1 MDSKLSGVCA
11 KKNGVTGTLFHKP
24 DSEKEGYD
32 MNTLRGRLIG
42 IFLVVSLSAV
52 AVVGLIAMNRSQTA
66 IIDAAWKEGDALA
79 LGLSEKVDA
88 YLRERSIIL
97 TTQAER
103 HVVRSMNWAE
113 QQPSLLPLYDQ
124 YNFGN
129 IFVATLDGAIN
140 DVRLGPQEIN
150 IKDREYFIRAVKEK
164 RSVISE
170 PVVHRLTGAMTVFY
184 ASPIVV
190 DGKVV
195 GVLVASESLET
206 ISKEISSLVWGRSGY
221 AYLIDKSGVLV
232 AHPVV
237 DLLGKLSLTVESER
251 VASELANAMRDGLA
265 GRAGRIEYFFNGRD
279 QMNAYAPVH
288 GTGWLA
294 AVTTPIQ
301 EFLAPVRAIRNAI
314 WISVAVIALV
324 VVLISLWVAKSI
336 AKPVKIIAE
345 KMDAV
350 SKGDLTSTVEL
361 KSGMKE
367 INLLVGSVNSMIT
380 LVSGSIREI
389 LETAQHVLAK
399 AEDLSA
405 AAEESTAAI
414 EEVLAITEKTSAQT
428 ENAAA
433 AVEETNA
440 GVEEVASGA
449 QAAAQAASEAGE
461 GAVAVSE
468 AAQKGGDSVEE
479 MAVMITKTAKAGEQ
493 VGSAVANLSGTVKN
507 ISGFVVTITQ
517 IADQTN
523 LLALNAAIEAARA
536 GEAGRG
542 FAVVA
547 EEVRKLAEE
556 SNRAAGEVGKL
567 IGEIISRTESA
578 LKDSEGSSKILQEL
592 VKKASETSGVIRD
605 VVKRMNNVTENI
617 QTIAATV
624 EEQSASAEE
633 MTAGMDGVS
642 KSSVEIAEQVGGVN
656 RSMQEQSKVV
666 EAIAAASEELV
677 NLGEMLQQAVARFK
691 VTQESKVRR

>member
-1 MDSKLSGVCA
+1 M
-11 KKNGVTGTLFHKP
+11 
-24 DSEKEGYD
+24 
-32 MNTLRGRLIG
+32 
-42 IFLVVSLSAV
+42 IFLLVSLSAV
-52 AVVGLIAMNRSQTA
+52 AVVGLIAVNRSQTA

-79 LGLSEKVDA
+79 SGLAREVDA
-88 YLRERSIIL
+88 YLRERSIVVEL
-97 TTQAER
+97 QAER
-103 HVVRSMNWAE
+103 EFVRSMNWTE
-113 QQPSLLPLYDQ
+113 QEAGLAPLYDR
-124 YNFGN
+124 YSFED
-129 IFVATLDGAIN
+129 IFVADLDGNARFVQRKVEGIN
-140 DVRLGPQEIN
+140 V
-150 IKDREYFIRAVKEK
+150 KDRAYFIRAVKEQK
-164 RSVISE
+164 SVISE
-170 PVVHRLTGAMTVFY
+170 PVVNRLTGALVFVY
-184 ASPIVV
+184 ASPIIA
-190 DGKVV
+190 DGRVV
-195 GVLVASESLET
+195 GVLVASETSEL
-206 ISKEISSLVWGRSGY
+206 ISKEVASLVWGESGY

-232 AHPVV
+232 AHPVT
-237 DLLGKLSLTVESER
+237 DLLGKLNATVESER
-251 VASELANAMRDGLA
+251 ISSELANGMRDGLA
-265 GRAGRIEYFFNGRD
+265 GRAGRVEYFFNGRD
-279 QMNAYAPVH
+279 QMNAYAPVPF
-288 GTGWLA
+288 TGWLA
-294 AVTTPIQ
+294 AVTVPTQ
-301 EFLAPVRAIRNAI
+301 EFLAPVRVIRNVI
-314 WISVAVIALV
+314 WIAVAVIALV
-324 VVLISLWVAKSI
+324 VVLVSLWVANSI
-336 AKPVKIIAE
+336 AKPVKAVAE

-350 SKGDLTSTVEL
+350 SKGDLTSTIEL

-367 INLLVGSVNSMIT
+367 ITLLVGAVNSMIT

-461 GAVAVSE
+461 GAAMIAE

-493 VGSAVANLSGTVKN
+493 VGSAVENLAGTVKN
-507 ISGFVVTITQ
+507 ISGFVATITQ

-567 IGEIISRTESA
+567 IGEITSRTESA
-578 LKDSEGSSKILQEL
+578 LRDSEGSSTILKEL
-592 VKKASETSGVIRD
+592 VVKAADTRDVIND

-624 EEQSASAEE
+624 EEQSASAQE
-633 MTAGMDGVS
+633 MTAGMDSVS
-642 KSSVEIAEQVGGVN
+642 KSSIEIAEQVGGVN

-666 EAIAAASEELV
+666 ESIAAASEELV
-677 NLGEMLQQAVARFK
+677 NMGEMLQQAVAHFK
-691 VTQESKVRR
+691 VTQESKGLALKKR

>member
-1 MDSKLSGVCA
+1 
-11 KKNGVTGTLFHKP
+11 
-24 DSEKEGYD
+24 
-32 MNTLRGRLIG
+32 MNTLRGRLIV
-42 IFLVVSLSAV
+42 IFLLVSLSAV
-52 AVVGLIAMNRSQTA
+52 AVVGLIAVNRSQTA
-66 IIDAAWKEGDALA
+66 IIGAAWKEGNALA
-79 LGLSEKVDA
+79 SGLSEKVNA
-88 YLRERSIIL
+88 YLRERAMIIS
-97 TTQAER
+97 TQAER

-113 QQPSLLPLYDQ
+113 QESGLAPLYDQ
-124 YNFGN
+124 YAFVD
-129 IFVATLDGAIN
+129 IFVADVDGNARF
-140 DVRLGPQEIN
+140 VRREVEGVN
-150 IKDREYFIRAVKEK
+150 IKDREYFIQAVKEK
-164 RSVISE
+164 KNVISE
-170 PVVHRLTGAMTVFY
+170 PVVNRVTGALVFVY
-184 ASPIVV
+184 ASPIIR
-190 DGKVV
+190 DGKVL
-195 GVLVASESLET
+195 GVLVASESLES
-206 ISKEISSLVWGRSGY
+206 ISKHVTSLVWGESGY
-221 AYLIDKSGVLV
+221 AYLIDKSGVLL
-232 AHPVV
+232 AHPAA
-237 DLLGKLSLTVESER
+237 DLLGKLSLTVESDR
-251 VASELANAMRDGLA
+251 VASELANGMRDGLA
-265 GRAGRIEYFFNGRD
+265 GRAGRVEYFFNGRD
-279 QMNAYAPVH
+279 QMNAYAPVPY
-288 GTGWLA
+288 TGWLA
-294 AVTTPIQ
+294 AVTTPTQ
-301 EFLAPVRAIRNAI
+301 EFLAPVRVIRNAI
-314 WISVAVIALV
+314 WIAVAVIALLV
-324 VVLISLWVAKSI
+324 VAISLWVANSI
-336 AKPVKIIAE
+336 AKPVKIVAE

-350 SKGDLTSTVEL
+350 SKGDLTSTIEL

-367 INLLVGSVNSMIT
+367 ITLLVGAVNSMIT

-389 LETAQHVLAK
+389 LDTSKQVLAR

-461 GAVAVSE
+461 GAALVSD

-493 VGSAVANLSGTVKN
+493 VGSAVENLAGTVKN
-507 ISGFVVTITQ
+507 ISGFVATITQ

-567 IGEIISRTESA
+567 IGEITSRTESA
-578 LKDSEGSSKILQEL
+578 LRDSEGSSKILKEL
-592 VKKASETSGVIRD
+592 VAKAAETRDVIND

-633 MTAGMDGVS
+633 MTAGMDSVS
-642 KSSVEIAEQVGGVN
+642 KSSIEIAEQVGGVN

-677 NLGEMLQQAVARFK
+677 NMGEVLQQAVARFK
-691 VTQESKVRR
+691 VTQESKGLALKK

>member
-1 MDSKLSGVCA
+1 
-11 KKNGVTGTLFHKP
+11 
-24 DSEKEGYD
+24 

-42 IFLVVSLSAV
+42 IFLLVSLTAV

-79 LGLSEKVDA
+79 SGLSEKVNA
-88 YLRERSIIL
+88 YLRERAMIIS
-97 TTQAER
+97 TQAER

-124 YNFGN
+124 YNFAN
-129 IFVATLDGAIN
+129 IFIASLEGTIS
-140 DVRLGPQEIN
+140 DVRDGPQQTN
-150 IKDREYFIRAVKEK
+150 IKDRDYFIKAVKEK
-164 RSVISE
+164 KSAISE
-170 PVVHRLTGAMTVFY
+170 PVVHRVTGAMTIFY
-184 ASPIVV
+184 ASPIIV
-190 DGKVV
+190 DQKVV
-195 GVLVASESLET
+195 GVLVAAESLET
-206 ISKEISSLVWGRSGY
+206 ISKEVTSLAWGESGY

-232 AHPVV
+232 AHPVA

-251 VASELANAMRDGLA
+251 VASELANGMRDGLT
-265 GRAGRIEYFFNGRD
+265 GRSGRVEYFFNGRD
-279 QMNAYAPVH
+279 QMNAYAPVPY
-288 GTGWLA
+288 TGWLA
-294 AVTTPIQ
+294 AVTTPTQ

-314 WISVAVIALV
+314 WIAVAAIALLV
-324 VVLISLWVAKSI
+324 VAISLWVANSI
-336 AKPVKIIAE
+336 AKPVKAVAE

-350 SKGDLTSTVEL
+350 SKGDLTSTIEL

-461 GAVAVSE
+461 GAALVSD

-493 VGSAVANLSGTVKN
+493 VGSAVENLAGTVKN
-507 ISGFVVTITQ
+507 ISGFVATITQ

-567 IGEIISRTESA
+567 IGEITSRTESA
-578 LKDSEGSSKILQEL
+578 LKDSAGSSKILKEL
-592 VKKASETSGVIRD
+592 VEKATETKNVIND

-633 MTAGMDGVS
+633 MTAGMDSVS
-642 KSSVEIAEQVGGVN
+642 KSSIEIAEQVGGVN

-677 NLGEMLQQAVARFK
+677 NMGEVLQQAVARFK
-691 VTQESKVRR
+691 VTQESKGLALKKH

>member
-1 MDSKLSGVCA
+1 
-11 KKNGVTGTLFHKP
+11 
-24 DSEKEGYD
+24 
-32 MNTLRGRLIG
+32 MNTLRGRLIA
-42 IFLVVSLSAV
+42 IFLLVSLTAV
-52 AVVGLIAMNRSQTA
+52 AVVGLIAMNRSQRA
-66 IIDAAWKEGDALA
+66 IMDAAWKEGDALA
-79 LGLSEKVDA
+79 SALSEKVSA
-88 YLRERSIIL
+88 YLRERSIIIA
-97 TTQAER
+97 TQAER

-113 QQPSLLPLYDQ
+113 QQPSLLPLFNQYD
-124 YNFGN
+124 FGN

-150 IKDREYFIRAVKEK
+150 VKDREYFIRAVKEK

-190 DGKVV
+190 DQKVV
-195 GVLVASESLET
+195 GVLVVSESLET
-206 ISKEISSLVWGRSGY
+206 ISKEIASLAWGQSGY
-221 AYLIDKSGVLV
+221 AYLIDRSGVLV

-237 DLLGKLSLTVESER
+237 DLLGKLNATVASER
-251 VASELANAMRDGLA
+251 VAPELANGMRDGLA
-265 GRAGRIEYFFNGRD
+265 GRAGRVEYFFNGRD
-279 QMNAYAPVH
+279 QMNAYAPVPF
-288 GTGWLA
+288 TGWLA
-294 AVTTPIQ
+294 AVTTPTQ
-301 EFLAPVRAIRNAI
+301 EFLAPVRAIRNTI
-314 WISVAVIALV
+314 WIAVAVIALL
-324 VVLISLWVAKSI
+324 VVLISLWVANSI
-336 AKPVKIIAE
+336 AKPVKVVAE

-350 SKGDLTSTVEL
+350 SKGDLTSTIEL

-461 GAVAVSE
+461 GAAVIAE
-468 AAQKGGDSVEE
+468 AAQKGGDSVEQ
-479 MAVMITKTAKAGEQ
+479 MAAMIVQTAKAGEQ
-493 VGSAVANLSGTVKN
+493 VGSAVENLAGTVKN
-507 ISGFVVTITQ
+507 ISGFVTTITQ

-567 IGEIISRTESA
+567 IGEITSRTESA
-578 LKDSEGSSKILQEL
+578 LRDSEGSSKILKEL
-592 VKKASETSGVIRD
+592 VAKASDTRDAIND
-605 VVKRMNNVTENI
+605 VVQRMNTVTENI

-624 EEQSASAEE
+624 EEQSASAQE
-633 MTAGMDGVS
+633 MTAGMDSVS
-642 KSSVEIAEQVGGVN
+642 KSSIEIAEQVGGVN
-656 RSMQEQSKVV
+656 RSMQEQTKVV
-666 EAIAAASEELV
+666 EAIAVASEELV
-677 NLGEMLQQAVARFK
+677 NMGEVLQQAVARFK
-691 VTQESKVRR
+691 VAQESKGLALKKH